1 MNTITQSPTRPAK
14 RRTDRSR
21 LLVVGLTA
29 AAALAWWAVLVPLAG
44 LTLDARQGGVLPV
57 QHVNAPTI
65 AVASA
70 SIAFSGWALLAIL
83 EHYAIG
89 ARKAWT
95 IVAVISCL
103 MSFGSPLTGGVGV
116 GAKLGLASFHLLV
129 GAIVIFGL
137 HRTALSA
144 QDRCYEGNRAA

>member
-1 MNTITQSPTRPAK
+1 MQTITSSVPIAQPAK

-21 LLVVGLTA
+21 LLVVGVATIA
-29 AAALAWWAVLVPLAG
+29 SAAWWAILVPVGG
-44 LTLDARQGGVLPV
+44 LTLDARQGGVL
-57 QHVNAPTI
+57 QHVGAP
-65 AVASA
+65 AVAISTA
-70 SIAFSGWALLAIL
+70 LITFAGWALLAVL

-95 IVAVISCL
+95 IVAVISGL
-103 MSFGSPLTGGVGV
+103 MSLSSPLTGGIGV

-129 GAIVIFGL
+129 GAIVIVGL

-144 QDRCYEGNRAA
+144 KDRCYEGN